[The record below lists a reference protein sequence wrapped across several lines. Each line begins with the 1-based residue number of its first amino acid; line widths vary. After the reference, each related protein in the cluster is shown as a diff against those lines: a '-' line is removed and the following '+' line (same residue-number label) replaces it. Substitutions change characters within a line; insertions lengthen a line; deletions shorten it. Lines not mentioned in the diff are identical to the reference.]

1 MKLIYSNSRDVL
13 PIRRRYASALVAAWI
28 HEQVKRGVLDETRA
42 WRSRERRGL
51 IGMLSSFSKRILG
64 KSYSE
69 GWISD
74 VVGRHECGSTDGL
87 VAAAAAAMNRMAQES
102 PKHARPAEE
111 RQKALA
117 EMFQKNGMPVPAWVQ
132 QA

>member
-28 HEQVKRGVLDETRA
+28 HDQVKRGVLDETSAR
-42 WRSRERRGL
+42 RSRERRGF
-51 IGMLSSFSKRILG
+51 IGMLSAWSRDILG
-64 KSYSE
+64 KPYSE

-87 VAAAAAAMNRMAQES
+87 VAAAAQAMNRMAQES
-102 PKHARPAEE
+102 PRHARPAEE
-111 RQKALA
+111 RQAALV
-117 EMFQKNGMPVPAWVQ
+117 EMFQKNGMEVPAWVG

>member
-1 MKLIYSNSRDVL
+1 MRLIYHYGPDVC
-13 PIRRRYASALVAAWI
+13 PIRRRYVSALVAA
-28 HEQVKRGVLDETRA
+28 GVRPVMLAATERAET
-42 WRSRERRGL
+42 
-51 IGMLSSFSKRILG
+51 ILG
-64 KSYSE
+64 KRYSE
-69 GWISD
+69 DWIRKA
-74 VVGRHECGSTDGL
+74 VRRHECGSTEGL

-117 EMFQKNGMPVPAWVQ
+117 AMFERNGMPVPAWVW